1 MINTYT
7 DTAAAASR
15 NNHKSPTIRKAVA
28 GHENEA
34 AILEVLATD
43 PDYSSAIS
51 NGHEIS
57 DSTFSDGGL
66 QVAEQTGFL
75 NGLIKGVPYCAP
87 KRSPEAW
94 KRYLARCQRDANI
107 RGIEFAFT
115 KEGKA
120 RTQRKPRAK
129 SRLSAN
135 KAKALR
141 AKLSAK

>member
-1 MINTYT
+1 MTNIYT
-7 DTAAAASR
+7 NTAAAALR
-15 NNHKSPTIRKAVA
+15 NNPESPAIRKALA

-66 QVAEQTGFL
+66 QIAEQTGFL
-75 NGLIKGVPYCAP
+75 NGLIKGVPYQAP
-87 KRSPEAW
+87 QRSPEAW
-94 KRYLARCQRDANI
+94 ARYLARCQRDARI

-115 KEGKA
+115 KEGKV

-129 SRLSAN
+129 SRLSAA
-135 KAKALR
+135 KSKALR